1 MVLVQPEG
9 RRLHLVTPLR
19 GAGSGDGRDV
29 GDSRLPDK
37 YTAYQAVIA
46 AACAYADAR
55 YSHPESWGDENGA
68 SPVAFKDFL
77 AALNEL
83 RNAYEGGT
91 L

>member
-9 RRLHLVTPLR
+9 RRLALVTPLR
-19 GAGSGDGRDV
+19 GTGSVAGRDV
-29 GDSRLPDK
+29 GDSRHPDK

-55 YSHPESWGDENGA
+55 YSHPESWADENGA

-77 AALNEL
+77 AALNKL
-83 RNAYEGGT
+83 RTMYEGGMA
-91 L
+91 

>member
-19 GAGSGDGRDV
+19 GAGRGDERDV
-29 GDSRLPDK
+29 GDSRIPDK